1 MWENS
6 LHFATPPRVTPR
18 SNVWETS
25 TKIPYWWR
33 SLATHILVLLL
44 IGWRTFRSRLTKKHY
59 PDLGSDPSSVWNLC
73 SLCSDVIL
81 RENHS
86 CFRWVSILRLT
97 KRQTFWRHL
106 KRSTRC
112 HQEGSKW
119 GGSFDDWRLY
129 FSNFHGW
136 RLNFRAFDG
145 WRLFSGTDFVHEL
158 H

>member
-1 MWENS
+1 MRKQPTFRAATTGYSAKQRLRNEHKNS
-6 LHFATPPRVTPR
+6 
-18 SNVWETS
+18 
-25 TKIPYWWR
+25 
-33 SLATHILVLLL
+33 ILVAFTGYPYLGFAL

-129 FSNFHGW
+129 FSNFYGW

-145 WRLFSGTDFVHEL
+145 WRLFSGTDFVHQL